1 MVLQVRI
8 FGHIEVF
15 ARIVLRFNSRFIRGV
30 GAIRSIHFER
40 KNSLNKSSYDKSKC
54 FN

>member
-1 MVLQVRI
+1 MVLQVRL

-30 GAIRSIHFER
+30 GAILSIHFER
-40 KNSLNKSSYDKSKC
+40 KNSLNELNYDKSKC